1 MQVFDDISGLPIWD
15 NCIKE
20 KNKLGGAVIGMI
32 LGLDLIEDDG
42 VMRECPVNMRGLEKF
57 VENSFD

>member
-42 VMRECPVNMRGLEKF
+42 VMR
-57 VENSFD
+57 